1 MKFSHITTLAFSAL
15 ACAGLAQAQ
24 QAGGP
29 ELIVHVQFD
38 KAQEILKVTS
48 CTGDT
53 FQFTDRRDG
62 SQKAATPKDTKI
74 FYIDTPKDLV
84 EAEEAFR
91 GNELAAARKQLAAV
105 KSKYAMYN
113 ALPGN
118 PSTKAA
124 LMELE
129 CAVRMQDWAA
139 VRMLANSFPKF
150 DLLKGEE
157 LALVEAA
164 RIAGMITDDPGC
176 AGTIGKAYKFL
187 SEKKKDAFR
196 NMPTDKYAWVCYAR
210 GRSLANGLGDS
221 VPADKVDTM
230 HEAVDLLCQCVMASR
245 GKNPELVEDALSRSI
260 DLLVAAPGV
269 REAMGKLRGN
279 ITKKTWEE
287 APFDLRDAV
296 AMAKIYRTVVAPKG
310 KNKNADAL
318 CKLFYNATPDRNKGN
333 KAEGENKPKK

>member
-1 MKFSHITTLAFSAL
+1 MKFSHISTLAFGAL

-29 ELIVHVQFD
+29 ELIVHVQFG
-38 KAQEILKVTS
+38 KGQEVLKVTS

-53 FQFTDRRDG
+53 FQFTDRQG
-62 SQKAATPKDTKI
+62 TTKMATPKDTSV

-91 GNELAAARKQLAAV
+91 GNELAEARKKLAAV
-105 KSKYAMYN
+105 KNKYAMYN

-129 CAVRMQDWAA
+129 CCVRMQDWAA
-139 VRMLANSFPKF
+139 VKQLTRTFPNF
-150 DLLKGEE
+150 ELLKGEE
-157 LALVEAA
+157 LGLLEAA
-164 RIAGMITDDPGC
+164 RITGNITDDPSC
-176 AGTIGKAYKFL
+176 ANNINKDYKYLTGKGKEALK
-187 SEKKKDAFR
+187 

-210 GRSLANGLGDS
+210 GRALAAGLGES
-221 VPADKVDTM
+221 IPADKVNTM

-260 DLLVAAPGV
+260 DLLVGAPGIK
-269 REAMGKLRGN
+269 EAMGKLRGN
-279 ITKKTWEE
+279 ITKKTWED
-287 APFDLRDAV
+287 APFDLKDAV
-296 AMAKIYRTVVAPKG
+296 AMAKIYRTIVAPKG

-318 CKLFYNATPDRNKGN
+318 CKLFYNAAPDRVKDNKGGGDN
-333 KAEGENKPKK
+333 KAKK